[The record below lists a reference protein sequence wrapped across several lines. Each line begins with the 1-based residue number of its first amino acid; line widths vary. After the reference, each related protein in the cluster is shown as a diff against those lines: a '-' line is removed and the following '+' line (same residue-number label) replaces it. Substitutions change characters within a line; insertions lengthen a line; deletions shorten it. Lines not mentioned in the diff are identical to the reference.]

1 MPTLIAGVVAV
12 ILLYS
17 LLQMFRA
24 ANPVVLA
31 RAIKIGGVVV
41 ALAVAAFTGLRGEL
55 AVAVPLGIFGAGL
68 LGWSPF
74 GASGFS
80 SIGGLFG
87 GGKRSPGQ
95 TSRVRSQFFDMTLDH
110 DSGAL
115 SGQIVAGPNAGHLL
129 EEFDLPQ
136 FLEMIPAL
144 DAESVPLLESYLD
157 RRFPAW
163 RQNAQGDA
171 ARGQGRPAASGK
183 MTDEEAYQILGLQ
196 PGAGRDEIGRAH
208 RALMKKLHPDQGGST
223 YLAARVN
230 EAKDTL
236 LRPHHSYLRQRYQT
250 LRAAS
255 SFCFPLRLTPR
266 SPPPLS
272 GVVN

>member
-12 ILLYS
+12 VLLYS

-31 RAIKIGGVVV
+31 RAIKIGGGVV
-41 ALAVAAFTGLRGEL
+41 ALAVAAFTGIKGEL

-87 GGKRSPGQ
+87 SGTKRSPGQ
-95 TSRVRSQFFDMTLDH
+95 ASRVRSQFLDMSLDH

-115 SGQIVAGPNAGHLL
+115 NGQIVAGPNAGHSLD
-129 EEFDLPQ
+129 EFDLPQ
-136 FLEMIPAL
+136 LTAMISGF
-144 DAESVPLLESYLD
+144 DAESVSLLESYLD

-163 RQNAQGDA
+163 RQDAQGDA
-171 ARGQGRPAASGK
+171 ARGQSRPASSGK

-196 PGAGRDEIGRAH
+196 PGAKRDEIGRAH

-236 LRPHHSYLRQRYQT
+236 LRTHHS
-250 LRAAS
+250 
-255 SFCFPLRLTPR
+255 
-266 SPPPLS
+266 
-272 GVVN
+272 

>member
-12 ILLYS
+12 VVLYS

-31 RAIKIGGVVV
+31 RTLKIGGGVL
-41 ALAVAAFTGLRGEL
+41 ALAVAAFTGIRGEL

-68 LGWSPF
+68 LGWTPF
-74 GASGFS
+74 GASGFAN
-80 SIGGLFG
+80 IGGLFG
-87 GGKRSPGQ
+87 GSSQRSQGQ
-95 TSRVRSQFFDMTLDH
+95 TSRVRSQYLDMLLDH
-110 DSGAL
+110 DSGEL
-115 SGQIVAGPNAGHLL
+115 TGRIVAGPFAGHELG
-129 EEFDLPQ
+129 EFDLAQ
-136 FLEMIPAL
+136 LTAMIPGL
-144 DAESVPLLESYLD
+144 DAESVPLFESYLD

-171 ARGQGRPAASGK
+171 AGGQRRSAAGGK

-196 PGAGRDEIGRAH
+196 PGAGRDEISRAH

-236 LRPHHSYLRQRYQT
+236 LRTHH
-250 LRAAS
+250 
-255 SFCFPLRLTPR
+255 
-266 SPPPLS
+266 
-272 GVVN
+272 N

>member
-31 RAIKIGGVVV
+31 RVIKIGGGVV
-41 ALAVAAFTGLRGEL
+41 ALAVAAFTGIKGEL
-55 AVAVPLGIFGAGL
+55 AVAIPLGIFGAGL

-74 GASGFS
+74 GTGFGN
-80 SIGGLFG
+80 IGAMFG
-87 GGKRSPGQ
+87 GAGAQRSPGQ
-95 TSRVRSQFFDMTLDH
+95 TSRVRSQFLDMRLDH
-110 DSGAL
+110 DSGEL
-115 SGQIVAGPNAGHLL
+115 EGQIVAGPYAGHSLS
-129 EEFDLPQ
+129 EFDLPQ
-136 FLEMIPAL
+136 LTAMIPGF
-144 DAESVPLLESYLD
+144 DAESVSLLESYLD

-163 RQNAQGDA
+163 RQDAQGNTA
-171 ARGQGRPAASGK
+171 GGQSRPAASGK
-183 MTDEEAYQILGLQ
+183 MTNEEAYQILGLQ

-236 LRPHHSYLRQRYQT
+236 LRTHH
-250 LRAAS
+250 
-255 SFCFPLRLTPR
+255 
-266 SPPPLS
+266 
-272 GVVN
+272 G

>member
-12 ILLYS
+12 VLLYM

-31 RAIKIGGVVV
+31 RLVKIGGGVI

-55 AVAVPLGIFGAGL
+55 AVAIPLGIFGAGL

-74 GASGFS
+74 GPGGFS
-80 SIGGLFG
+80 NIGGLFG
-87 GGKRSPGQ
+87 GTQRSTGQ
-95 TSRVRSQFFDMTLDH
+95 TSQVRSQFLDMTLDH
-110 DSGAL
+110 DSGGL
-115 SGQIVAGPNAGHLL
+115 SGQIVEGPDAGRSLD
-129 EEFDLPQ
+129 EFDLPQ
-136 FLEMIPAL
+136 LVAVMSGF
-144 DAESVPLLESYLD
+144 DAESVALLESYLD

-163 RQNAQGDA
+163 RQNAQGNA
-171 ARGQGRPAASGK
+171 AGGQRRAAATGK

-196 PGAGRDEIGRAH
+196 PGATRDDIGRAH

-236 LRPHHSYLRQRYQT
+236 LRAH
-250 LRAAS
+250 
-255 SFCFPLRLTPR
+255 
-266 SPPPLS
+266 LS
-272 GVVN
+272 

>member
-12 ILLYS
+12 VLIYT

-24 ANPVVLA
+24 ANPAVLA
-31 RAIKIGGVVV
+31 RAIKIGGGVV
-41 ALAVAAFTGLRGEL
+41 ALGVAAFTGIKGEL
-55 AVAVPLGIFGAGL
+55 AVAIPLGIFGAGL

-74 GASGFS
+74 GPSGFS

-87 GGKRSPGQ
+87 GGRQRSPGQ
-95 TSRVRSQFFDMTLDH
+95 ASRVRSQYLDMSLDH
-110 DSGAL
+110 DSGEL
-115 SGQIVAGPNAGHLL
+115 SGQIVDGPHAGRSLD
-129 EEFDLPQ
+129 EFDLAQ
-136 FLEMIPAL
+136 LMAMSAGF
-144 DAESVPLLESYLD
+144 DAESVSLLESYLD

-163 RQNAQGDA
+163 RQNAQGNT
-171 ARGQGRPAASGK
+171 ARGESRATSSGK

-196 PGAGRDEIGRAH
+196 PGASRDEIGRAH

-236 LRPHHSYLRQRYQT
+236 LRTHHS
-250 LRAAS
+250 
-255 SFCFPLRLTPR
+255 
-266 SPPPLS
+266 
-272 GVVN
+272 

>member
-12 ILLYS
+12 VLLYS

-31 RAIKIGGVVV
+31 RVIKIGGGVV
-41 ALAVAAFTGLRGEL
+41 ALAVAAFTGLAASWRWRSRSAFL
-55 AVAVPLGIFGAGL
+55 ARDCSAGRRSGRRASAVSARF
-68 LGWSPF
+68 
-74 GASGFS
+74 
-80 SIGGLFG
+80 FG
-87 GGKRSPGQ
+87 GGTQRSPGQ
-95 TSRVRSQFFDMTLDH
+95 TSRVRSQYLDMSLDH

-115 SGQIVAGPNAGHLL
+115 SGQIVDGPNAGRSLD
-129 EEFDLPQ
+129 EFDLPQ
-136 FLEMIPAL
+136 LLAMIPGF
-144 DAESVPLLESYLD
+144 DAESVALLESYLD

-171 ARGQGRPAASGK
+171 AGGQRRAAASGK

-196 PGAGRDEIGRAH
+196 PGAGRDDIGRAH

-236 LRPHHSYLRQRYQT
+236 LRTH
-250 LRAAS
+250 
-255 SFCFPLRLTPR
+255 
-266 SPPPLS
+266 LS
-272 GVVN
+272 

>member
-12 ILLYS
+12 VLLYL

-24 ANPVVLA
+24 ANPVLLA
-31 RAIKIGGVVV
+31 RGIKIGGGVV

-55 AVAVPLGIFGAGL
+55 AVAIPLGIFGAGL

-74 GASGFS
+74 GSSGFGN
-80 SIGGLFG
+80 IGGIFSRG
-87 GGKRSPGQ
+87 AQRSPGQ
-95 TSRVRSQFFDMTLDH
+95 ASRVRSPFLDMSLDH
-110 DSGAL
+110 DSGEL
-115 SGQIVAGPNAGHLL
+115 TGRIVDGPNAGRALD
-129 EEFDLPQ
+129 EFNLPQ
-136 FLEMIPAL
+136 LIAMMTGF
-144 DAESVPLLESYLD
+144 DAESVALLESYLD

-163 RQNAQGDA
+163 RQDAQGDA
-171 ARGQGRPAASGK
+171 AAGQRRAAASGK

-196 PGAGRDEIGRAH
+196 PGAGRDDISRAH

-236 LRPHHSYLRQRYQT
+236 LRAH
-250 LRAAS
+250 
-255 SFCFPLRLTPR
+255 
-266 SPPPLS
+266 LS
-272 GVVN
+272 

>member
-1 MPTLIAGVVAV
+1 MPTLIAGIVAV

-31 RAIKIGGVVV
+31 RAIKIGGGVV
-41 ALAVAAFTGLRGEL
+41 ALAVAAFTGFRGEL
-55 AVAVPLGIFGAGL
+55 AVAIPIGIFGAGL

-74 GASGFS
+74 GASGFGN
-80 SIGGLFG
+80 IGGIFG
-87 GGKRSPGQ
+87 ASSRRSPGQ
-95 TSRVRSQFFDMTLDH
+95 TSKVRSQYLDMTLDH
-110 DSGAL
+110 DSGDL
-115 SGQIVAGPNAGHLL
+115 SGQIVAGPHAGHALG
-129 EEFDLPQ
+129 EFDLPQ
-136 FLEMIPAL
+136 LIAMISGF
-144 DAESVPLLESYLD
+144 DAESVSLLESYLD

-163 RQNAQGDA
+163 RQDAQGNPA
-171 ARGQGRPAASGK
+171 GGQRRAAASGK
-183 MTDEEAYQILGLQ
+183 MTEEEAYQILGLQ

-236 LRPHHSYLRQRYQT
+236 LRTHHS
-250 LRAAS
+250 
-255 SFCFPLRLTPR
+255 
-266 SPPPLS
+266 
-272 GVVN
+272 